1 MNYTIKQIAE
11 IANAKV
17 IGDKN
22 LVIKNIAFDSRIIYS
37 TKNTA
42 FIAINTNKNSGEKF
56 IESAIDRGINV
67 IISEHHFP
75 QFENVNWII
84 VENSVEFLQKL
95 AKFHFEN
102 SLLKS
107 IGITG
112 SNGKTILKE
121 WLYQC
126 LWNEFPTVKSP
137 KSFNSQ
143 IGLPLSLLQ
152 INDSHKLGIFEVG
165 ISKPDE
171 MQKLERIFS
180 PQIGL
185 LTHIGTA
192 HLANFKSEEELI
204 DEKIKLF
211 KGSEVIIFN
220 GDNQL
225 VLNKI
230 NNLYSSKKLITYG
243 FKENNQV
250 YFKNLNSKEEN
261 LIVKY
266 FDEEISFPVH
276 QRDEATLTN
285 ALALV
290 TVLKELGIEN
300 QKIVEK
306 INTLKAVEMRLEAIE
321 GIKNNIIINDSF
333 NLDLDSLKTAL
344 QFLNEYNKS
353 KKSLVLTDIFDVNFN
368 SKELYEEVSDLVNE
382 QKFDSV
388 FLIGNEISNF
398 SDLFKSKTYTF
409 INTHELID
417 SKHLTELENQII
429 LLKGARKFE
438 IEKVKDLLELRKHDT
453 VLEINLNAL
462 LHNINYHKSLLKPA
476 TKMMAMVKANAYG
489 LGSYEISEFLQH
501 HHIDYLG
508 VAFADEGVELR
519 KKGITVPIVVM
530 NPEQHSYDTVI
541 EYNLEPEIYSF
552 RVLELFYA
560 AVQKS
565 GFDKKYPIH
574 IKLETGMHRLGFKG
588 FELNELSET
597 LDKMNVKV
605 QSIFSHLSSSDIP
618 EEKEFTLNQLE
629 TFEKNSSYLIKKL
642 KYTPIRHILNSS
654 GITSY
659 TNHQY
664 DMVRIGIGM
673 LGESP
678 NSEIQKQLQSVVSF
692 KTVISQ
698 ISLVENGESVGY
710 SRRFKADHNTKIATI
725 PVGYA
730 DGIPRLIG
738 NQIGNVG
745 VNKHLAPIVGSIC
758 MDMMMINVDHIPNV
772 KEGDT
777 VTVFNAKPSLKEFA
791 EYCKTITYEVLTSIS
806 PRVKR
811 IYVKD

>member
-1 MNYTIKQIAE
+1 MNYTVQQIAE
-11 IANAKV
+11 ITNSQI
-17 IGDKN
+17 IGDEN
-22 LVIKNIAFDSRIIYS
+22 LIVKTIAFDSRIIYS
-37 TKNTA
+37 TKNAA
-42 FIAINTNKNSGEKF
+42 FIAINTQKNSGEKF
-56 IESAIDRGINV
+56 IEAAIDRGITI
-67 IISEHHFP
+67 IISEHQFP
-75 QFENVNWII
+75 QFENVTWII
-84 VENSVEFLQKL
+84 VENSIDFLQKL
-95 AKFHFEN
+95 AKYHFEN
-102 SLLKS
+102 TTLQS

-152 INDSHKLGIFEVG
+152 INESHKLGIFEVG
-165 ISKPDE
+165 ISKPNE
-171 MQKLERIFS
+171 MQKLENIFH

-192 HLANFKSEEELI
+192 HAANFESEEELI

-211 KGSEVIIFN
+211 KDSKTVIYN
-220 GDNQL
+220 GDNEL
-225 VLNKI
+225 VDKKI
-230 NNLYSSKKLITYG
+230 KALYSSKKLISYG
-243 FKENNQV
+243 FKGHNHVFIKNNISKDENIV
-250 YFKNLNSKEEN
+250 VEYFG
-261 LIVKY
+261 
-266 FDEEISFPVH
+266 EEISFPAN

-285 ALALV
+285 ALALI

-306 INTLKAVEMRLEAIE
+306 INALKAVEMRLEAIE
-321 GIKNNIIINDSF
+321 GIKNNIVINDSF

-344 QFLNEYNKS
+344 QFLNEYNKT
-353 KKSLVLTDIFDVNFN
+353 KKSLVLTDIVGVNSN
-368 SKELYEEVSDLVNE
+368 SQELYEEVSELVNE

-388 FLIGNEISNF
+388 FLIGDEISKF
-398 SDLFKSKTYTF
+398 SDLFKSKTSTF
-409 INTHELID
+409 INTQELID

-438 IEKVKDLLELRKHDT
+438 IEKLKDLLELRKHDT
-453 VLEINLNAL
+453 VLEVNLNAI
-462 LHNINYHKSLLKPA
+462 LHNINYHKSLLKPE
-476 TKMMAMVKANAYG
+476 TKMMAMVKANSYG

-508 VAFADEGVELR
+508 VAYADEGVELR
-519 KKGITVPIVVM
+519 KKGITTPIVVM
-530 NPEQHSYDTVI
+530 NPEQHSYDAII

-552 RVLELFYA
+552 RVLDLFYE

-565 GFDKKYPIH
+565 GYDKKFPIH
-574 IKLETGMHRLGFKG
+574 IKLETGMHRLGFKD
-588 FELNELSET
+588 FELDQLSET
-597 LDKMNVKV
+597 LNERNLKV
-605 QSIFSHLSSSDIP
+605 QSIFSHLSSSDVP
-618 EEKEFTLNQLE
+618 EEKEFTLKQLE
-629 TFEKNSSYLIKKL
+629 VFEKNSSYFIEKL
-642 KYTPIRHILNSS
+642 GYSPLRHILNSS

-664 DMVRIGIGM
+664 NMVRIGIGM

-710 SRRFKADHNTKIATI
+710 SRRYKTDHLTKIATI

-738 NQIGNVG
+738 NQIGKVG
-745 VNKHLAPIVGSIC
+745 INKTLAPIVGSIC
-758 MDMMMINVDHIPNV
+758 MDMMMLNVDNIPNV

-777 VTVFNAKPSLKEFA
+777 VTVFNSKPSLKEFA
-791 EYCKTITYEVLTSIS
+791 AYCKTITYEVLTSIS

-811 IYVKD
+811 IYIKD

>member
-1 MNYTIKQIAE
+1 MNYTVQQIAA
-11 IANAKV
+11 ITNAQV
-17 IGDKN
+17 IGDGD
-22 LVIKNIAFDSRIIYS
+22 LMIKNIAFDSRIIYS

-42 FIAINTNKNSGEKF
+42 FIAINTHKNSGEKF
-56 IESAIDRGINV
+56 IESAIDRGIQV
-67 IISEHHFP
+67 IISEHQYP
-75 QFENVNWII
+75 QFENITWII
-84 VENSVEFLQKL
+84 VENSVDFLQKL
-95 AKFHFEN
+95 AKYHFEH
-102 SLLKS
+102 SHLQS

-152 INDSHKLGIFEVG
+152 INTSHTLGIFEVG
-165 ISKPDE
+165 ISQPDE
-171 MQKLERIFS
+171 MENLENIFH

-192 HLANFKSEEELI
+192 HAANFSSEEELI

-211 KGSEVIIFN
+211 KDSQVIIYN
-220 GDNQL
+220 GDHSL
-225 VLNKI
+225 VSKKI
-230 NNLYSSKKLITYG
+230 KDLYSDKKLISYG
-243 FKENNQV
+243 LKKENQV
-250 YFKNLNSKEEN
+250 FIKNNISKGENIVVEYFGQ
-261 LIVKY
+261 
-266 FDEEISFPVH
+266 EISFPAH

-285 ALALV
+285 ALALI
-290 TVLKELGIEN
+290 TVLKELHIEN

-321 GIKNNIIINDSF
+321 GIKGNIVINDSF

-344 QFLNEYNKS
+344 QFLKEYNKP
-353 KKSLVLTDIFDVNFN
+353 KKSLVLTDIVGVNTN
-368 SKELYEEVSDLVNE
+368 SQELYEEVSELVNE
-382 QKFDSV
+382 QHFDSV
-388 FLIGNEISNF
+388 FLIGDEISKF
-398 SDLFKSKTYTF
+398 SELFKSKTYTF
-409 INTHELID
+409 IDTKELIE

-438 IEKVKDLLELRKHDT
+438 IERLKDILELRKHDT
-453 VLEINLNAL
+453 VLEINLNAI
-462 LHNINYHKSLLKPA
+462 LHNINYHKSLLKPG

-508 VAFADEGVELR
+508 VAFADEGAELR
-519 KKGITVPIVVM
+519 KKGITTPIVVM
-530 NPEQHSYDTVI
+530 NPEQHSYQTIID
-541 EYNLEPEIYSF
+541 YNLEPEIYSF
-552 RVLELFYA
+552 RVLDLFYE

-565 GFDKKYPIH
+565 GYDQKYPIH
-574 IKLETGMHRLGFKG
+574 IKLETGMHRLGFKD
-588 FELNELSET
+588 FELDQLSET
-597 LDKMNVKV
+597 LDHKNLKV
-605 QSIFSHLSSSDIP
+605 QSMFSHLSSSDVP

-629 TFEKNSSYLIKKL
+629 TFEKNSNYLIEKL
-642 KYTPIRHILNSS
+642 GYTPIRHILNSS

-659 TNHQY
+659 TNYQY
-664 DMVRIGIGM
+664 NMVRIGIGM

-678 NSEIQKQLQSVVSF
+678 SSEIQKQLQSVVSF

-710 SRRFKADHNTKIATI
+710 SRKYKTDHQTHIATI

-738 NQIGNVG
+738 NQIGKLG
-745 VNKHLAPIVGSIC
+745 VHKTLAPIVGNIC
-758 MDMMMINVDHIPNV
+758 MDMMMLNVDNIPNV

-777 VTVFNAKPSLKEFA
+777 VTIFNAYPSLKEFA
-791 EYCKTITYEVLTSIS
+791 AYCKTITYEVLTSIS

-811 IYVKD
+811 IYIKD